1 VSSDLTRVPPRQ
13 RQFLSLLIAPT
24 GLALFVAG
32 ALLSWRSGAL
42 TGHLIGA
49 GIAIIAIVLLGVAH
63 GLFSSARRDRYE
75 ASSNGSA
82 ATASVDATCG
92 ADCGSCAGDCA
103 IRSLPRS

>member
-1 VSSDLTRVPPRQ
+1 VSSDLSRVPPRQ

-42 TGHLIGA
+42 TGHLTGA
-49 GIAIIAIVLLGVAH
+49 VIAIVAIVLLGVAH

-75 ASSNGSA
+75 ASLDA
-82 ATASVDATCG
+82 ATLAIGGACG